1 MPGKST
7 RFLIDTN
14 LFIAAVKR
22 GNTKSTELFLRLL
35 DGSWELVADDILVSE
50 YEKYAKKFEADA
62 FLAILLGKLVIIEQS
77 EEDNLV
83 RLHARLGPLAP
94 TGRRPAQ
101 GSLTVRQPQSRGREQ
116 WPCCKVAGT
125 LSKPLLPER
134 KACHQQLCH
143 FRQLRTIH
151 RG

>member
-62 FLAILLGKLVIIEQS
+62 FLAILLGRLVIIEVRSIS
-77 EEDNLV
+77 E
-83 RLHARLGPLAP
+83 AI
-94 TGRRPAQ
+94 
-101 GSLTVRQPQSRGREQ
+101 
-116 WPCCKVAGT
+116 
-125 LSKPLLPER
+125 ER
-134 KACHQQLCH
+134 VLE
-143 FRQLRTIH
+143 
-151 RG
+151 

>member
-1 MPGKST
+1 LPGKST

-77 EEDNLV
+77 EEDILSCKPFFPSSESADIV
-83 RLHARLGPLAP
+83 HAATCLH
-94 TGRRPAQ
+94 TGAI
-101 GSLTVRQPQSRGREQ
+101 LITND
-116 WPCCKVAGT
+116 T
-125 LSKPLLPER
+125 
-134 KACHQQLCH
+134 H
-143 FRQLRTIH
+143 FRRISEEGLIDVWSISEAIERILE
-151 RG
+151 

>member
-1 MPGKST
+1 LPGKST

-35 DGSWELVADDILVSE
+35 DGLWELVADDILVSE

-77 EEDNLV
+77 EEDIL
-83 RLHARLGPLAP
+83 L
-94 TGRRPAQ
+94 
-101 GSLTVRQPQSRGREQ
+101 
-116 WPCCKVAGT
+116 C
-125 LSKPLLPER
+125 KPLFPSSESADIVHAATCLHTG
-134 KACHQQLCH
+134 AILITNDAH
-143 FRQLRTIH
+143 FRRISEEGLIEVWSISEAIERLLVKQ
-151 RG
+151 